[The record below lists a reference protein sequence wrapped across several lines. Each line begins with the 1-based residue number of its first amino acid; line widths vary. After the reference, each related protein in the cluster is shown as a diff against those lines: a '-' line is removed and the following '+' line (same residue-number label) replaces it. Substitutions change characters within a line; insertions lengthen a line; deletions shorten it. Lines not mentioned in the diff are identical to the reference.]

1 MSLDITKG
9 IGILW
14 QSRHIRLTRHQT
26 RLPYILDGPD
36 DFFHPSAKKKKK
48 NRHTHS
54 ILRILEVC
62 CEVTNARQRKMAAK
76 KKEVTLQVSISNQE
90 QWEEV
95 LSSRGLIVVDAYQ
108 AWCGPCKTVVSLF
121 RKIKN
126 ELGDDLLQFAVAE
139 ADGIDSLEK
148 YRGKCEPTF
157 LFYGG
162 GELVAVVRGAVAPLL
177 QKTILEQLTAEK
189 KVLDQSAERKVVKDD
204 VLFNEVEEN
213 AAAQLQI
220 EVDDLVPPG
229 KSCTVAIIKPDA
241 VAHGKADEIIMKIQE
256 AGFEIL
262 ANEQRTMTESEA
274 RDFYHHRAGDE
285 KFEELVQFMASGP
298 CRVLIISKPS
308 KEEDEDVIPAWR
320 EFIGPTD
327 VEVAKKEKPESLRA
341 QYGTEV
347 MFNAVHGSEDRE
359 QASRELA
366 FFFPHFKAPDMAT
379 QNTRTMHPER
389 TLALIRPEI
398 LKERKD
404 EVLQSIQEA
413 GFSIAMQK
421 EVLLT
426 EQHVREFYKEH
437 IDEDY
442 FPALLQQMTSGP
454 VLALALVKEKAV
466 DHWRELL
473 GPADISQAIAEAPVS
488 FRAKFPPKDSP
499 VNQLHGSSS
508 KEEAEKE
515 LSFFFPVEQTL
526 ATIKPDALEG
536 HRDEI
541 MEEIKGAGFVISQ
554 IKETCLDRE
563 MAEEFYKEHKGKP
576 FFEQLVDYMC
586 QGPSLMM
593 ILSKENAVN
602 EWRALMGPTDPE
614 VAQSTAPGSL
624 RSKFAKSILQNGLHG
639 ASNEEHAVEK
649 IKFVFG
655 DIDLE
660 RVDVIDTGINQERVN
675 NQEHESVA
683 RDVSEHTPKDQE
695 SDLVDTDKNEMEA
708 PAGVTPQEEKDYLSD
723 HEPKDQEGDLTDGEK
738 KEAEALDSAT
748 PVEEKGYLS
757 EHEPKNEEG
766 DLTDAE
772 EKEAEALD
780 SATPV
785 EEKDSLPVDE
795 SQDKA
800 DDMANAEQKE
810 ADAPGSSTPVEEKG
824 NSFSPLKPV
833 FFGGHVTSAEAPDI
847 DQNEDEAPES
857 DSAQEEKEHSEEG
870 QAATEEKNE
879 DS

>member
-1 MSLDITKG
+1 
-9 IGILW
+9 
-14 QSRHIRLTRHQT
+14 
-26 RLPYILDGPD
+26 
-36 DFFHPSAKKKKK
+36 
-48 NRHTHS
+48 
-54 ILRILEVC
+54 
-62 CEVTNARQRKMAAK
+62 MAAK
-76 KKEVTLQVSISNQE
+76 KKEITLQVSISNQE

-139 ADGIDSLEK
+139 VDGIDSLEK

-162 GELVAVVRGAVAPLL
+162 GDLVAVVRGAVAPLL
-177 QKTILEQLTAEK
+177 QRTIVEQLTAEK
-189 KVLDQSAERKVVKDD
+189 KVLDQSAERKVIKDV

-213 AAAQLQI
+213 AATQLQI
-220 EVDDLVPPG
+220 EEDDLVPPG

-256 AGFEIL
+256 EGFEIL
-262 ANEQRTMTESEA
+262 ANEERTMTESEA
-274 RDFYHHRAGDE
+274 RDFYHHRAGEE
-285 KFEELVQFMASGP
+285 KFEELVQFMSSGP
-298 CRVLIISKPS
+298 CHVLIISKPS

-347 MFNAVHGSEDRE
+347 MFNAVHGSADRE

-366 FFFPHFKAPDMAT
+366 FFFPHFKTPDIAT
-379 QNTRTMHPER
+379 QNTRTTDPER
-389 TLALIRPEI
+389 TLALIRPDI

-421 EVLLT
+421 EVMLT
-426 EQHVREFYKEH
+426 EQHVKEFYKEH
-437 IDEDY
+437 IDKDY
-442 FPALLQQMTSGP
+442 FPALLQQMTSDP

-466 DHWRELL
+466 EHWRELL
-473 GPADISQAIAEAPVS
+473 GPADVSQAIAEAPVS
-488 FRAKFPPKDSP
+488 LRAKFPPKDTLI
-499 VNQLHGSSS
+499 NQLHGSSS

-515 LSFFFPVEQTL
+515 LAFFFPVEQTL
-526 ATIKPDALEG
+526 ATIKPDALEE

-541 MEEIKGAGFVISQ
+541 MDEIKGAGFVISQ

-593 ILSKENAVN
+593 ILSKENAVE
-602 EWRALMGPTDPE
+602 EWRSLMGPTDPE
-614 VAQSTAPGSL
+614 EAQSTAPDSL

-639 ASNEEHAVEK
+639 ASNKEHAVEK
-649 IKFVFG
+649 INFLFG

-660 RVDVIDTGINQERVN
+660 RVDGIDTGIHQEHVN
-675 NQEHESVA
+675 NQEHETVA
-683 RDVSEHTPKDQE
+683 RDLSEHEPEDQE
-695 SDLVDTDKNEMEA
+695 SDLMHAEKNEVET
-708 PAGVTPQEEKDYLSD
+708 PDGVTPLEKKDLSEHEPEDQESDLMHAEKNEVETADGVTPLEKKDYLSENEPKDQNSDPEDAEKQEAETLDSVTPLEEKDYLSEN
-723 HEPKDQEGDLTDGEK
+723 EPKDQEGYAEDAEK
-738 KEAEALDSAT
+738 QEAETLDSVT
-748 PVEEKGYLS
+748 PR
-757 EHEPKNEEG
+757 
-766 DLTDAE
+766 
-772 EKEAEALD
+772 
-780 SATPV
+780 
-785 EEKDSLPVDE
+785 EEKDSLTEDE
-795 SQDKA
+795 PLDEA
-800 DDMANAEQKE
+800 NDMANAEQKE
-810 ADAPGSSTPVEEKG
+810 AEAPDSSSPVEEKG
-824 NSFSPLKPV
+824 NSFSPLKTV
-833 FFGGHVTSAEAPDI
+833 FSAGHVTS
-847 DQNEDEAPES
+847 DEAPEVE
-857 DSAQEEKEHSEEG
+857 QNEFETPEEKKDHNEEG
-870 QAATEEKNE
+870 QTATEEANE